1 VVTKVDDAVE
11 VQVVGAIG
19 PQSHYLVLNT
29 IKSPIAVV
37 GDVGGFKITGDYAI
51 FNRFTKAEVDK
62 HNEEDEGDDQEV
74 QQEVEEVQQE
84 VEEVQQEVEEVQQEV
99 EEVQQDEEHQEQEQ
113 KSRAKGTW
121 NVQQSKATSKPQ
133 QRRESKAREKHTKRR
148 DSKTEAKIKRERG
161 REKEKKEQEEAEVTE
176 LGELREPIVKQET

>member
-62 HNEEDEGDDQEV
+62 HNEEDEGDDQ
-74 QQEVEEVQQE
+74 
-84 VEEVQQEVEEVQQEV
+84 EVQQEVEEVQQEV

>member
-1 VVTKVDDAVE
+1 MW
-11 VQVVGAIG
+11 VGSRSPAIMRFF
-19 PQSHYLVLNT
+19 Y
-29 IKSPIAVV
+29 
-37 GDVGGFKITGDYAI
+37 
-51 FNRFTKAEVDK
+51 RFTKAEVDK
-62 HNEEDEGDDQEV
+62 HNEEDEGDDQ
-74 QQEVEEVQQE
+74 
-84 VEEVQQEVEEVQQEV
+84 EVQQEV

-176 LGELREPIVKQET
+176 LGELREPIVKQETYLNRSKKYSTKTEHKTL